1 MIEFSLCQS
10 FYTKISPQLAI
21 HGLLI
26 MPPKSPEE
34 IIDELINNSKIYEEK
49 ATQEGQV

>member
-1 MIEFSLCQS
+1 
-10 FYTKISPQLAI
+10 
-21 HGLLI
+21 